1 MNQQVTPIQQVG
13 SQLKTGGRYYHGLPS
28 TYELF
33 SYYVYDGVI
42 DGEHQFLIP
51 GPFEN
56 TMSRILIKPEDL
68 EVKADKR
75 IIFNSYK
82 SNGVSKAE
90 DSIEYQRL
98 ENLWGSKVR

>member
-1 MNQQVTPIQQVG
+1 MLSWN
-13 SQLKTGGRYYHGLPS
+13 
-28 TYELF
+28 LF
-33 SYYVYDGVI
+33 SFAKYPRARPTLCSVAEAMEDKKEVKEEAGI
-42 DGEHQFLIP
+42 D
-51 GPFEN
+51 
-56 TMSRILIKPEDL
+56 IKPEDL

>member
-28 TYELF
+28 T
-33 SYYVYDGVI
+33 YDGVI